1 MQKTFL
7 ILFIGLFSSVGCA
20 HYQSGIGSFRGPGEM
35 SRSPSSSNSV
45 YYSPRNI
52 GDFSLTW
59 PVEDVSI
66 SQPFKPRRNRSH
78 QGLDLRGPK
87 NTPIVAAHPGRVI
100 YVGRGFR
107 GYGKM
112 VMIEYNN
119 RWASLYAH
127 LNSFEVKQGQYVR
140 MGDVIGR
147 MGRTGRATG
156 VHLHFEL
163 LKNKLPVNPM
173 SYLPDLS
180 RMAKR

>member
-1 MQKTFL
+1 M
-7 ILFIGLFSSVGCA
+7 
-20 HYQSGIGSFRGPGEM
+20 
-35 SRSPSSSNSV
+35 
-45 YYSPRNI
+45 
-52 GDFSLTW
+52 
-59 PVEDVSI
+59 
-66 SQPFKPRRNRSH
+66 
-78 QGLDLRGPK
+78 RGPK